1 MLDELSVSQR
11 GTALAARLA
20 ERRAMKKYNARVDAD
35 LRELIPGF
43 MAHKRADAHEILAGI
58 SSGHVDF
65 ESVSRIGHKIKGEGG
80 SYGLHPVSIYGAEI
94 EQAARSHDVEA
105 IRRCA
110 NELAAYLDAVQI
122 EYVDDADPFLSDPGT
137 SQ

>member
-1 MLDELSVSQR
+1 ME
-11 GTALAARLA
+11 
-20 ERRAMKKYNARVDAD
+20 KYIARVDAD
-35 LRELIPGF
+35 IRDLMPGF
-43 MAHKRADAHEILAGI
+43 MANKRADAHAIL
-58 SSGHVDF
+58 V
-65 ESVSRIGHKIKGEGG
+65 SVSKGQIDFDALSGIGHKIKGEGG
-80 SYGLHPVSIYGAEI
+80 SYGLHPVSVYGAEI
-94 EQAARSHDVEA
+94 EQAARGHDIEA